1 MPFARISLQKG
12 KSPAYIRAISEGVHQ
27 ALVDAFE
34 APADDRFQAIHQHD
48 ASELIFDRNY
58 LGGPR
63 SDDYVL
69 ICITAGRSRSTKVK
83 QGFYKHLVKLLVES
97 PGVRP
102 EDVMVI
108 VNTTQ
113 ADEWSFSSGKS
124 VVKEEGSVDVSRP

>member
-1 MPFARISLQKG
+1 MPFARISLLKG
-12 KSPAYIRAISEGVHQ
+12 KSPAYVRAISDGVHQ

-48 ASELIFDRNY
+48 PNELIFDKNY

-63 SDDYVL
+63 SDGYVL
-69 ICITAGRSRSTKVK
+69 ICITAGRLRSTSVK
-83 QGFYKHLVKLLVES
+83 QGFYKQLVKLLAES

-108 VNTTQ
+108 INTTQ

-124 VVKEEGSVDVSRP
+124 VVKED